1 MPEMSDL
8 TEIILHVKD
17 LPGQLAF
24 YRDTLGLAV
33 KTDGGEPAARAELVT
48 GPCSL
53 VLDASLKTVPANNRT
68 RLVFKVSD
76 VERKRAEL
84 AAKGVRIGPL
94 YSPKAGLTACDGS
107 DPEGNPFTLR
117 SSSEPVTTTTII
129 PNVSVP
135 HASSR
140 RIWAV

>member
-1 MPEMSDL
+1 MPETSSL
-8 TEIILHVKD
+8 IEIILHVKD

-33 KTDGGEPAARAELVT
+33 KNDDGQPSARAELVA
-48 GPCSL
+48 GACSL
-53 VLDASLKTVPANNRT
+53 VLDASLSPVPAHNRT

-76 VERKRAEL
+76 VEQKRVEL

-107 DPEGNPFTLR
+107 DLEGNLFSLQ

>member
-1 MPEMSDL
+1 MPETSSL
-8 TEIILHVKD
+8 IEIILHVKD

-33 KTDGGEPAARAELVT
+33 KNDDGQPFARAELVA
-48 GPCSL
+48 GACSL
-53 VLDASLKTVPANNRT
+53 VGDATLPPVPPQTRP

-76 VERKRAEL
+76 VEQKRVEL

-107 DPEGNPFTLR
+107 DLEGNLFSLQ

>member
-33 KTDGGEPAARAELVT
+33 KNDGGQPSARAELVT
-48 GPCSL
+48 GACSL
-53 VLDASLKTVPANNRT
+53 VLDASLSPVPAHNRT
-68 RLVFKVSD
+68 RLVFKVND

-84 AAKGVRIGPL
+84 VAKGVRIGPL

-107 DPEGNPFTLR
+107 DLEGNLFSLQ
-117 SSSEPVTTTTII
+117 SSSEPITTTTVI

-135 HASSR
+135 HAAGR